1 MCIVFCIL
9 YPDWKRGAIACNR
22 TIIPGIDDARDLTSM
37 NDWKR
42 ATRFLLLGYSAATL
56 GGVILYYRASD
67 TVMWFF
73 TMSVMPALYLVLAY
87 KYFRKNLADPA
98 PFFDRDLFS
107 LAAYWLLLSY
117 FLDALVYV
125 FLAPWSL
132 GSSPN
137 WTFFRDQS
145 PWIWI
150 NYFTLAVIVVV
161 AKWFYSRKRVPQMNT
176 EKGIRFTDGH

>member
-1 MCIVFCIL
+1 MCALFCIL
-9 YPDWKRGAIACNR
+9 LMRWKRAAVSCG
-22 TIIPGIDDARDLTSM
+22 TTTLLGIVDTGDVTSM

-42 ATRFLLLGYSAATL
+42 ATRFFLLGYSAATV
-56 GGVILYYRASD
+56 GGVVLSYGASD
-67 TVMWFF
+67 SVMLFF

-98 PFFDRDLFS
+98 PFFDRDLIS

-117 FLDALVYV
+117 LLDAVVYV

-137 WTFFRDQS
+137 WTFFREQS

-150 NYFTLAVIVVV
+150 NYFTLVVIVVV
-161 AKWFYSRKRVPQMNT
+161 AKWFYSRKRQPRMNT
-176 EKGIRFTDGH
+176 DKGIGFTDGY